1 MSLRR
6 APTSASTPSLPPS
19 TTEPLSSEALSP
31 APHIPGQLDEISR
44 GIGGLMDGL
53 RDLFGMDITRLESR
67 YEMITKSIQVYLH
80 DPLHQ
85 QLAPLHATLS

>member
-1 MSLRR
+1 
-6 APTSASTPSLPPS
+6 
-19 TTEPLSSEALSP
+19 
-31 APHIPGQLDEISR
+31 
-44 GIGGLMDGL
+44 MDGL

-80 DPLHQ
+80 DPWNQ